1 MIPINMIWLS
11 DNQGYIGYNNELLI
25 NIKNDMNR
33 FKKLTTGKGNNAVVM
48 GRKTFESIGSK
59 PLPNRLNIV
68 LSKSSFFQF
77 KKELGEE
84 LLNCVKAMSIREVI
98 EICEQHE
105 IDELWVIGGAEVYQ
119 QFEELASKC
128 YQTFVDT
135 NLLPDEVKYSL
146 TSYFDL
152 ETHKYKFES
161 CEPTLE
167 YINGKLTS
175 VDYNVYSR
183 Y

>member
-11 DNQGYIGYNNELLI
+11 DNQGYIGYKNELLVT
-25 NIKNDMNR
+25 IKNDMNR
-33 FKKLTTGKGNNAVVM
+33 FKKLTTGNGNNAVVM
-48 GRKTFESIGSK
+48 GRNTFESIGSK

-68 LSKSSFFQF
+68 LSKRLKLETSDSNVRFA
-77 KKELGEE
+77 
-84 LLNCVKAMSIREVI
+84 NSIREVL
-98 EICEQHE
+98 ELCEYHQL
-105 IDELWVIGGAEVYQ
+105 DELWVIGGTEIYE
-119 QFEELASKC
+119 QFEELSSKF
-128 YQTFVDT
+128 YHTFVDT
-135 NLLPDEVKYSL
+135 DLLPDNHIFEFA
-146 TSYFDL
+146 SYFEL
-152 ETHKYKFES
+152 KTHNYKFES